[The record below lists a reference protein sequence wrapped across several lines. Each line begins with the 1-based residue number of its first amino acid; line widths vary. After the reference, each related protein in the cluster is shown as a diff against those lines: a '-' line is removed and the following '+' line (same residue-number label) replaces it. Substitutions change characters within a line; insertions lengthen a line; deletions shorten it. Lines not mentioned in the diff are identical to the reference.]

1 MPTGRSATKETLAA
15 RLCRFYQAKRLKEP
29 QGRKKESAR
38 SWSGLL
44 CAGGILDEYN
54 EGYLRF
60 SCPANWINYAKI
72 QPPGIADK
80 FEAVF
85 AHVKRDPVY
94 RPDLYHDN
102 ELIVPVPGLK
112 SYSSIIPAT
121 KCSTIMFDNFN
132 EDFSRYDICFGDG
145 GRR

>member
-1 MPTGRSATKETLAA
+1 MADDGVFS
-15 RLCRFYQAKRLKEP
+15 
-29 QGRKKESAR
+29 
-38 SWSGLL
+38 SGIMLRV
-44 CAGGILDEYN
+44 GKTEEIEKQYN

-80 FEAVF
+80 YEAVF

-145 GRR
+145 GGDEGGVRMMAEG